1 MHQRRAF
8 GVPGWA
14 ATAAGVLV
22 LLLMHMLMLACLF
35 TFTVLGGRGG
45 SSFLPARDYHFFVA
59 ELREVYA
66 ADERLRLCG

>member
-1 MHQRRAF
+1 MPPT
-8 GVPGWA
+8 GLIGWA

-66 ADERLRLCG
+66 SDERVRLCG